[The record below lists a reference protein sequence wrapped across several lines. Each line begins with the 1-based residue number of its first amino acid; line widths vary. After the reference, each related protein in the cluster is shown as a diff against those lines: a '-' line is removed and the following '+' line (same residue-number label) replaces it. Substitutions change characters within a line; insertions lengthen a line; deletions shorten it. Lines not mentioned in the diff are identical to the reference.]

1 MKMAILVTGGAGY
14 IGSHTCIELLQA
26 GEEIIVADNFS
37 NSNIEALFRVKKIT
51 KKAFNIYKVD
61 LKNREE
67 IQKIFNE
74 NSIEAV
80 IHFASLKSTNE
91 SIAISL
97 EYYKNNIIGTLNLLD
112 IMKNHHVKRIVFSSS
127 AAVYGI
133 PETVPIAETA
143 ATKPINPYG
152 RTKLMIEEILRDLYN
167 SDKEWSITI
176 LRYFNPNGA
185 HKSGLIGE
193 DPNDIPTNL
202 MPYISKVAVGQ
213 LNELKIY
220 GNDYPTIDGT
230 GIRDYIHVEDLAN
243 GHLKA
248 LNKTKVT
255 TGVATYN
262 LGTGKGYSVFQMV
275 KAFENAAQRT
285 IPYKIVGRRQ
295 GDTAISYANS
305 SKAEKELNWVAK
317 KGIDDICEDTWRWQ
331 KNNPYGYKSTK

>member
-1 MKMAILVTGGAGY
+1 MAILVTGGAGY

>member
-26 GEEIIVADNFS
+26 GEEIVVADNFS

-51 KKAFNIYKVD
+51 KKDFNIYQAD
-61 LKNREE
+61 LKNKEE

-74 NSIEAV
+74 NNIDSV
-80 IHFASLKSTNE
+80 IHFASLKSINE
-91 SIAISL
+91 SIAFPL

-112 IMKNHHVKRIVFSSS
+112 IMKCYQVKKIVFSSS
-127 AAVYGI
+127 AAVYGVS
-133 PETVPIAETA
+133 ETVPIAESA

-152 RTKLMIEEILRDLYN
+152 RTKLIIEEILRDLYN

-213 LNELKIY
+213 LKELKIF

-262 LGTGKGYSVFQMV
+262 LGTGKGYSVLQMV

-317 KGIDDICEDTWRWQ
+317 KGIDEICEDTWRWQ